1 MADVDIDPSGKHESR
16 PDNNTERGENIP
28 FTPVGGGRSTWQPE
42 RGEQETSF
50 GGESQRTKLMKDY
63 VRDLYKRLSENVG
76 GTPKLFHYD
85 YFKLEDGERYYRG
98 SRKPLTTEGKL
109 KSVEMLADILG
120 KNRLRRLCF
129 NIPVGRITARQ
140 AVMLNK
146 AALELPSESDITKV
160 DELQEIVE
168 KASGII
174 SQIKDIQTDT
184 EDLFEHPLRELLG
197 LDKQLRT
204 IRGSLKVEVAKK
216 VELEKHIT
224 KERRKLEEFREY
236 HGEYADAMKE
246 EITKRIDTLNDELAT
261 RQESIDLLKGRLKN
275 QITSFKETI
284 AKVLDK
290 DISLGEK
297 IRTLFREQGIT
308 IASILTAIGMTIGV
322 LVEAL
327 LPGGGGA
334 ISGGGGEP
342 PPKDEK
348 GLKEWVR
355 NKLKALASLLGRLG
369 MKAAEAL
376 PGIIGGIISWILNR
390 AKEVVGWVL
399 QNLWA
404 LVVGIGGLIYT
415 YMVTRK

>member
-1 MADVDIDPSGKHESR
+1 MNRNGELKTIGVIADTLGI
-16 PDNNTERGENIP
+16 RGLREMGYNI
-28 FTPVGGGRSTWQPE
+28 
-42 RGEQETSF
+42 
-50 GGESQRTKLMKDY
+50 TKTNLKPRF
-63 VRDLYKRLSENVG
+63 VLDL
-76 GTPKLFHYD
+76 
-85 YFKLEDGERYYRG
+85 LE
-98 SRKPLTTEGKL
+98 K
-109 KSVEMLADILG
+109 
-120 KNRLRRLCF
+120 
-129 NIPVGRITARQ
+129 Q
-140 AVMLNK
+140 AK
-146 AALELPSESDITKV
+146 LPSSSEIAKV
-160 DELQEIVE
+160 DDIELEEIAE

-174 SQIKDIQTDT
+174 SQIKDVQTDT
-184 EDLFEHPLRELLG
+184 DDLFEHPLRELLG
-197 LDKQLRT
+197 LDKQLRS
-204 IRGSLKVEVAKK
+204 IRGSLKVEIAKK
-216 VELEKHIT
+216 VQFEEHIT

-236 HGEYADAMKE
+236 PGVYDDAMKE
-246 EITKRIDTLNDELAT
+246 DITKRIDALKDELKV

-290 DISLGEK
+290 DTSLGEK

-308 IASILTAIGMTIGV
+308 IASILTAIGMAIGV

-334 ISGGGGEP
+334 ISGGGEP

-355 NKLKALASLLGRLG
+355 SKLKALVSLLGKLG

-390 AKEVVGWVL
+390 AKDVVGWVS

-415 YMVTRK
+415 IWLLGNNYITASNII